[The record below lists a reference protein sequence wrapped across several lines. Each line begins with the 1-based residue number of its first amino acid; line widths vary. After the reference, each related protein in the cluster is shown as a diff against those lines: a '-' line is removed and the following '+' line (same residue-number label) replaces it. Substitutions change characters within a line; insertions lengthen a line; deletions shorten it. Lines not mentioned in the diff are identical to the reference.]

1 MNNDGS
7 VHLDNQEPLPKR
19 FETTYLGNEINREAN
34 IWHEILNKMQEV
46 RKTWFRLL
54 PYWKA
59 TNANLKWQLLIFD
72 AVMKSKI
79 IYGLETV
86 HLTQAMITKS
96 DAFQL
101 RCLRKILGLASTFI
115 DRRNTNQAE
124 LKKCTDIVSTHR
136 KDHKQISLFSEYYLH
151 RKTKLLGH
159 VLRAP
164 EDDPLR
170 QVSFEPNS
178 GNRVD
183 YGKLRCGRPK
193 QNWRHF
199 AKKTAYEMH
208 LNGSNYLESV
218 EHDFRIYNAA
228 LNREF

>member
-7 VHLDNQEPLPKR
+7 VHFDNEEPLPKQ

-72 AVMKSKI
+72 AVIKSKI
-79 IYGLETV
+79 VYGLETV
-86 HLTQAMITKS
+86 HLTQAMMKKI

-101 RCLRKILGLASTFI
+101 RCLRKILGLASTFT
-115 DRRNTNQAE
+115 DRRNTNQAV

-136 KDHKQISLFSEYYLH
+136 GDHKKKSFQRELSSPQDQI
-151 RKTKLLGH
+151 TWA
-159 VLRAP
+159 RA
-164 EDDPLR
+164 
-170 QVSFEPNS
+170 
-178 GNRVD
+178 
-183 YGKLRCGRPK
+183 
-193 QNWRHF
+193 
-199 AKKTAYEMH
+199 
-208 LNGSNYLESV
+208 
-218 EHDFRIYNAA
+218 
-228 LNREF
+228 

>member
-1 MNNDGS
+1 MLLLN
-7 VHLDNQEPLPKR
+7 PK
-19 FETTYLGNEINREAN
+19 LSMV
-34 IWHEILNKMQEV
+34 W
-46 RKTWFRLL
+46 RLFISHK
-54 PYWKA
+54 PWW
-59 TNANLKWQLLIFD
+59 T
-72 AVMKSKI
+72 KI
-79 IYGLETV
+79 
-86 HLTQAMITKS
+86 